1 MPQVLNLSR
10 HPFQIRHSFRRGG
23 VQVLDDYLGGMGL
36 AFRDRTRR
44 GRRWSWS
51 WTARNEGHF
60 GSPMGKMKSGKPS
73 APPGFSLLE
82 VLIAIVVLS
91 IGLLALAAG
100 PGPAIRDMNGS
111 QRDFSYWGD
120 VQQVSD
126 SLLGVGW
133 NVVTDGSTTIRG
145 RTIFW
150 TVATESAPRQNLS
163 IFVPRSRAVSLTGT
177 ATDPLLRSLAKPTS

>member
-1 MPQVLNLSR
+1 
-10 HPFQIRHSFRRGG
+10 
-23 VQVLDDYLGGMGL
+23 
-36 AFRDRTRR
+36 
-44 GRRWSWS
+44 
-51 WTARNEGHF
+51 
-60 GSPMGKMKSGKPS
+60 MGKMKSGKPS

-82 VLIAIVVLS
+82 VLIAIVLLS

-100 PGPAIRDMNGS
+100 AGLAIRDMNGS

-145 RTIFW
+145 RTISW
-150 TVATESAPRQNLS
+150 TVTTESATRQKLS
-163 IFVPRSRAVSLTGT
+163 IFVTRSRAVSLTGT
-177 ATDPLLRSLAKPTS
+177 ATDTVLLYLAKPTS